1 MKHEKL
7 ILEVVKMFASNHP
20 EILEQYN
27 NANKVVRSDDY
38 GFFVDFTFVNEPEN
52 LIDDTKP
59 LKDVGGKNQSGD
71 SIIDFLLFIE
81 NGKIQMLEGSSY
93 DEWPDSDDEI
103 TVCFDEIKRF

>member
-7 ILEVVKMFASNHP
+7 ILDVIKMFASNHP

-27 NANKVVRSDDY
+27 IANKVVSSDDY
-38 GFFVDFTFVNEPEN
+38 GFYVNFTFEKEPKN

-59 LKDVGGKNQSGD
+59 LKDVGGKDQKGE
-71 SIIDFLLFIE
+71 SIIVFILFIE
-81 NGKIQMLEGSSY
+81 EGIIKMLEGSSY